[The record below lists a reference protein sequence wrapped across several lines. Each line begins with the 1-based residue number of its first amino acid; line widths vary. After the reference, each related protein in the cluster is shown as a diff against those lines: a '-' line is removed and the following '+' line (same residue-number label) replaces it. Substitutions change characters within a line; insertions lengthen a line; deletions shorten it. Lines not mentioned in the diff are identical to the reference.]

1 LLHKHPEI
9 AHLVPGWT
17 ERTFCGIV
25 DWGARAGVET
35 SAPAA
40 QALGFLPVGGAPRQL
55 PLVVGS
61 RRLRILTYRW
71 HVPHQYELWK
81 LPVDITVATG
91 CGSPMTEHWELGQR
105 PHPRN
110 ASFARFEDIDPR
122 QYDLAIVHFDE
133 NVLAP
138 QNTNGVIGPDWGAA
152 FRFFHDNVR
161 LPTIAVCHGTPQF
174 YGQYNF
180 DYDKPDLMQTIEAE
194 RVRLVE
200 YLREAHVVCNSY
212 QAHAEWRFH
221 RSSVIWHGFDPT
233 EFPPG
238 THERGILSP
247 LGPLVLSRP
256 HYRGYFLYQKV
267 FDGCRDELRP
277 ETLCV
282 PEPHPAY
289 TGNAYAVAKFRR
301 YVDEIRRYSVYF
313 NPTLRSPMPRARGE
327 PMMCGVVTVN
337 ADNHDVSRFIEQG
350 VDGFYSNDADEL
362 REQLRFL
369 VRNPDSAIRM
379 GAAARAK
386 AVQVFHIERYLA
398 QWSELI
404 REVVR

>member
-1 LLHKHPEI
+1 
-9 AHLVPGWT
+9 
-17 ERTFCGIV
+17 
-25 DWGARAGVET
+25 
-35 SAPAA
+35 
-40 QALGFLPVGGAPRQL
+40 
-55 PLVVGS
+55 
-61 RRLRILTYRW
+61 
-71 HVPHQYELWK
+71 
-81 LPVDITVATG
+81 
-91 CGSPMTEHWELGQR
+91 MTEHWELGQR

-110 ASFARFEDIDPR
+110 AHFARFADIDPR
-122 QYDLAIVHFDE
+122 QYDLAILHFDE

-138 QNTNGVIGPDWGAA
+138 ENTNGVIGPDWGAA
-152 FRFFHDNVR
+152 FRFFRENVK

-174 YGQYNF
+174 KGQYNF
-180 DYDKPDLMQTIEAE
+180 NYDKPDLLQTIEAE
-194 RVRLVE
+194 RARLAD
-200 YLREAHVVCNSY
+200 YLRDAHVVCNSY
-212 QAHAEWRFH
+212 QAQAEWQFH

-238 THERGILSP
+238 TYERGILSP

-267 FDGCRDELRP
+267 FAGCRDELRP
-277 ETLCV
+277 ETLRV

-289 TGNAYAVAKFRR
+289 AGNAYAIAKFRR

-327 PMMCGVVTVN
+327 PMMCGVTTVS
-337 ADNHDVSRFIEQG
+337 ADNHDVSRFIDQG
-350 VDGFYSNDADEL
+350 VDGFYANDAGEL

-369 VRNPDSAIRM
+369 VRNPDAARRM

-386 AVQVFHIERYLA
+386 ALQVFHIERYLA